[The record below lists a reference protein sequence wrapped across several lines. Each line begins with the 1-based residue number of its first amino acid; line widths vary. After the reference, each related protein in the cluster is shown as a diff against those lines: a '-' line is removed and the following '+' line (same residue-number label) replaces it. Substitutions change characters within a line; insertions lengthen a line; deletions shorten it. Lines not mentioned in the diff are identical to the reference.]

1 MSDLNYIY
9 TEGKRRLLNAI
20 ANGTLKVNPIV
31 LYVKPGSGDV
41 PLAYSPQLKNAKL
54 RLNDET

>member
-41 PLAYSPQLKNAKL
+41 PLAYSPRPKKRKAKIE
-54 RLNDET
+54 R